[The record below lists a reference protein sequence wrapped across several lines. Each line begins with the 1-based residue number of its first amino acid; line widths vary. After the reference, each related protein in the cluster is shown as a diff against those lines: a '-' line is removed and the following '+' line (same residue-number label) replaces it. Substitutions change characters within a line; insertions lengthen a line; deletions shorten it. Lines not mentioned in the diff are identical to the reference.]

1 MYNLILV
8 LNYRFQFHF
17 LQQEPNELGNTYA
30 FHASLLPQVTPPNE
44 EQFEY
49 FRYQIPSTTATATT
63 TTAAKEGDG
72 GVENASSI
80 YTRERKKDSPVP
92 VKVLTTFVST
102 YIILNHTPYI

>member
-1 MYNLILV
+1 VYNLILV

-49 FRYQIPSTTATATT
+49 FRYQIPSTT

-72 GVENASSI
+72 GVENASAI